1 VKASAAKRGRNP
13 KFPYVPIIDYGPQAQ
28 GVHRTRTEQ
37 IKNRAFE
44 TREEA
49 VGYAERFLLHRAELL
64 AAKLADPRH
73 RALRKA
79 HGLPEEI
86 AQ

>member
-1 VKASAAKRGRNP
+1 VKAAAAKRGRNP

-37 IKNRAFE
+37 IKGRAFQ
-44 TREEA
+44 TQEEA
-49 VGYAERFLLHRAELL
+49 IAYAERFLLRRAELL
-64 AAKLADPRH
+64 AARLADPRN

-86 AQ
+86 TQ